1 MTIVLVFISDVSVLV
16 RTASFHPLNQ
26 LQLIFGFGMDT
37 LTVWSLIGCSAIVFA
52 FAVLS
57 YDMFIHPSDD
67 G

>member
-1 MTIVLVFISDVSVLV
+1 
-16 RTASFHPLNQ
+16 
-26 LQLIFGFGMDT
+26 MDT

-67 G
+67 ESMGGVGGHSVRFESRVLS